1 MRVARAALGHLLSA
15 RRLRRSP
22 AFGSFIQRTS
32 PMLENETTMRVL
44 PACVVFFLGWHPSVA
59 QSISVGLN
67 GGFRATKD
75 VTEGIAV
82 SESKPYVV
90 GPALEL
96 GLPLGLGIEFD
107 ALYHR
112 EGYRS
117 HSLAGGGLGYEN
129 VRERSSSWE
138 FPLLLK
144 YEPRLSALPIRPF
157 IEAGYAW
164 RTMPASYGISGFLP
178 IGGGLFEHQFR
189 TNLENSSGFV
199 VGGGVRFGVGRFG
212 FAPRLRYTHWRSGT
226 GIADHTAD
234 GFSINS
240 TQNQI
245 DIMVGIDWKVRRTR

>member
-1 MRVARAALGHLLSA
+1 
-15 RRLRRSP
+15 
-22 AFGSFIQRTS
+22 
-32 PMLENETTMRVL
+32 MRVL

-112 EGYRS
+112 EGYRYS
-117 HSLAGGGLGYEN
+117 HGLAGGGLGYEN
-129 VRERSSSWE
+129 VRERSNSWE

-144 YEPRLSALPIRPF
+144 YEPRPGALAIRPF

-164 RTMPASYGISGFLP
+164 RTMPGSFGFSGFLNMP
-178 IGGGLFEHQFR
+178 LGGGLFDDHAD
-189 TNLENSSGFV
+189 TNWENSSGFV

-212 FAPRLRYTHWRSGT
+212 IAPRLRYTHWRSGT
-226 GIADHTAD
+226 GIAEFISD
-234 GFSINS
+234 GPSINS